1 MSTDNS
7 VTSVVK
13 NIEQYEVAKKK
24 VEEVLKKNP
33 LAVIPID
40 MYGTVETE
48 DPFDIIEFFTPTTDD
63 IEVVATKL
71 IETIPIVGD
80 VLGVVFQLFW
90 QRANDDDK
98 KKKKELEERLAE
110 FKKEMIEII
119 DKKIEASEIEQ
130 WKRNCQSL
138 VDGLASTLETLKD
151 ALERLRYQ
159 LVNGEK
165 VDPVSRESIRTKID
179 ILRNDLKK
187 VYIFTSNSKF
197 VKHTIPHFLESM
209 FLYIFLIRSIDY
221 FWYQWGIPEIEVV
234 GRPATDKSKRLK
246 SLREKLHDK
255 IIEGLFIIT
264 ENCQDASILKN
275 AHLILKNDLLL
286 YPVPLIIGAPSKA
299 RDQLK
304 EKIHEIDYNYV
315 PEITIPE
322 NSIPFIYRMDAS
334 CLRLNPRSQNISSFK
349 HDFKYE
355 PISGCHGQLL
365 SSELSLKVN
374 FPDSL
379 KGKKVMIRLLS
390 MHDSKYGGNID
401 IIFGKENDSN
411 IPIIKEKISIFRKRD
426 GFARRTKKESG
437 ITYTKKKFTIN
448 ASQNLII
455 CHDLKPIKRHDT
467 VILDHIFGKILFVEF
482 VISP

>member
-13 NIEQYEVAKKK
+13 DIEQYEVAKKK
-24 VEEVLKKNP
+24 AEEILKKDP

-48 DPFDIIEFFTPTTDD
+48 DPFDIIEFFTPTIDD
-63 IEVVATKL
+63 IEVVASKL
-71 IETIPIVGD
+71 IESIPIVGD

-90 QRANDDDK
+90 QRATDEDK
-98 KKKKELEERLAE
+98 QKKKELEERLAE

-159 LVNGEK
+159 LVNGEN

-179 ILRNDLKK
+179 ILRNDIKK
-187 VYIFTSNSKF
+187 VYIFTSDPKF
-197 VKHTIPHFLESM
+197 VKSTIPHFLEAI

-246 SLREKLHDK
+246 SLREKLHEK
-255 IIEGLFIIT
+255 IIDGLSIIT
-264 ENCQDASILKN
+264 ENCQDADMLKN
-275 AHLILKNDLLL
+275 AHLILKNDLVL
-286 YPVPLIIGAPSKA
+286 YPVPLIVGTPIKA
-299 RDQLK
+299 KDQLK
-304 EKIHEIDYNYV
+304 EKIHELDYSYV

-322 NSIPFIYRMDAS
+322 HSIPFIYRMDAS
-334 CLRLNPRSQNISSFK
+334 CLRQDPKSQNISSMK
-349 HDFKYE
+349 RDFKYE
-355 PISGCHGQLL
+355 PISGCHGQYLSGELL
-365 SSELSLKVN
+365 LKVN

-390 MHDSKYGGNID
+390 MHDSKYEGNIN
-401 IIFGKENDSN
+401 ISFGKEIEQ
-411 IPIIKEKISIFRKRD
+411 IPMIKEKISIFRKKDLFSRVV
-426 GFARRTKKESG
+426 KKVSG
-437 ITYTKKKFTIN
+437 MTYSKKFKIN
-448 ASQNLII
+448 NSQNLSI
-455 CHDLKPIKRHDT
+455 HHNLRPVKRSDT
-467 VILDHIFGKILFVEF
+467 TILDHLLGKVLFVEF

>member
-13 NIEQYEVAKKK
+13 DIEQYEVAKKK
-24 VEEVLKKNP
+24 VEEILKKNP

-48 DPFDIIEFFTPTTDD
+48 DPFDIIEFFTPTSDD
-63 IEVVATKL
+63 IETVATKL

-90 QRANDDDK
+90 KRMNDEDK
-98 KKKKELEERLAE
+98 QKKKELEERLAE
-110 FKKEMIEII
+110 FKKEIIGII

-138 VDGLASTLETLKD
+138 VDGMGSTLETLKG

-179 ILRNDLKK
+179 ILRNDIKK
-187 VYIFTSNSKF
+187 VYIFTSNAKF
-197 VKHTIPHFLESM
+197 VKHTIPQFLESI

-255 IIEGLFIIT
+255 IIDGLFIIT

-275 AHLILKNDLLL
+275 AHLILKNDLVL
-286 YPVPLIIGAPSKA
+286 YPVPLIIGTPIKA
-299 RDQLK
+299 RSQLK
-304 EKIHEIDYNYV
+304 EKLHEIDYSYM

-322 NSIPFIYRMDAS
+322 HSIPFIYRMDAS
-334 CLRLNPRSQNISSFK
+334 CLRQDPKSQNIASMK
-349 HDFKYE
+349 NDFKYE
-355 PISGCHGQLL
+355 PISGCNGQFL
-365 SSELSLKVN
+365 SGELSLNVN

-390 MHDSKYGGNID
+390 MHDSKYGGNLNIS
-401 IIFGKENDSN
+401 FGNESERG
-411 IPIIKEKISIFRKRD
+411 IPIIKEKISLFRKRD
-426 GFARRTKKESG
+426 GFARKTKKESG
-437 ITYTKKKFTIN
+437 MTYTKNKFTIKT
-448 ASQNLII
+448 SQSLVIRHNL
-455 CHDLKPIKRHDT
+455 HPIKRHDT
-467 VILDHIFGKILFVEF
+467 VIVDHLFGKVLFVEF